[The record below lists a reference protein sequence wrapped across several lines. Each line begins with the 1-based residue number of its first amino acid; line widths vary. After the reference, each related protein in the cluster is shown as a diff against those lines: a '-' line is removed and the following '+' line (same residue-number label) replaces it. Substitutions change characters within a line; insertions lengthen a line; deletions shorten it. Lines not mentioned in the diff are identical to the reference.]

1 MKQAF
6 LDNATDLGADTRR
19 TERFQTA
26 GKVGAD
32 GNLLRMYRNHPD
44 FGHGGLLA
52 CRRTA
57 LLSGFVFTLAAGR
70 QSQCRCRSDCRYAQH
85 LVRDMKSH
93 YFSYLKYDDN
103 EYLLLKTR
111 CKPIV

>member
-1 MKQAF
+1 VLLLLESSA
-6 LDNATDLGADTRR
+6 
-19 TERFQTA
+19 RF
-26 GKVGAD
+26 V
-32 GNLLRMYRNHPD
+32 LR
-44 FGHGGLLA
+44 GGGGVLA